1 MKKIIESAA
10 GRPRV
15 DAVLPS
21 ANAVKARES
30 GSRATDIVP
39 QTRTGARTDATGVS
53 MLDGVRQMM
62 VFATE
67 GAFDLLDG
75 QHFSK
80 NLDHLEELRQKI
92 AGKLA
97 TMPANDG
104 NMDFSFMLRRGRDS
118 FERFSESIRREI
130 IETLHPGTK
139 SGNLDAALERVK
151 NSAITAGASLHMIE
165 RNISSV

>member
-1 MKKIIESAA
+1 MKKVIESAA

-15 DAVLPS
+15 DAVPPS
-21 ANAVKARES
+21 ANTVKARES
-30 GSRATDIVP
+30 DNRATYSVP
-39 QTRTGARTDATGVS
+39 RTRTGAQTDTTGVS
-53 MLDGVRQMM
+53 MLDGVRRMM

-80 NLDHLEELRQKI
+80 NLDRLEELRQNI
-92 AGKLA
+92 SGKLA

-104 NMDFSFMLRRGRDS
+104 DMDVTFMLRRARDS
-118 FERFSESIRREI
+118 FERFSESIRCEI
-130 IETLHPGTK
+130 IETLHPGTA

-165 RNISSV
+165 RKISSV

>member
-1 MKKIIESAA
+1 MKNVIESAA

-15 DAVLPS
+15 DAVPPS
-21 ANAVKARES
+21 ANTVKARES
-30 GSRATDIVP
+30 GSRATYSVP
-39 QTRTGARTDATGVS
+39 RIRTGARTDTTGVS
-53 MLDGVRQMM
+53 MLDGVRRMM

-80 NLDHLEELRQKI
+80 NLDRLEELRQKI

-104 NMDFSFMLRRGRDS
+104 NMDFSFMLRRARDS
-118 FERFSESIRREI
+118 FEKFNESIRREI
-130 IETLHPGTK
+130 IEALHPGTE
-139 SGNLDAALERVK
+139 SGNLDAALERVM
-151 NSAITAGASLHMIE
+151 NSAITAGASLRMIE